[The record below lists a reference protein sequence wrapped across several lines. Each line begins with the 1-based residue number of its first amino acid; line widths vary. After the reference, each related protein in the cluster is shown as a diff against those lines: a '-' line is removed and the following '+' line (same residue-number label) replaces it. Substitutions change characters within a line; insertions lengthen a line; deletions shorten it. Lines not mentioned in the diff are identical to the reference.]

1 MLRLSRLG
9 RNRRLVTVVVV
20 VGLAIALAAVALR
33 ANLVARSAPS
43 GQDSA
48 TSSPAHR
55 GLWVRGNQLMAGQ
68 ASIQL
73 AGVNRSGTE
82 YSCIQGKGIFDGP
95 SDAASV
101 QAIASWHANIVRI
114 PLNEDCWLGINGVSP
129 AYGGTSYQRAI
140 DQYVRLLHQNGM
152 YAELSLMWGA
162 PGAYPA
168 TYQPNAPDADHSP
181 ALWASLAA
189 AFAEDSDVIL
199 APWGETTVGWACF
212 RDGCSD
218 QATYGTANAPYQ
230 TVGMQQAVTVMRAA
244 GYQGVIS
251 IPCIYYAN
259 RCANYNNGSWLQYEP
274 TDPNHQ
280 LIAEAHVYGKNA
292 CDNPAC
298 LSDDMS
304 DLAARV
310 PVIFGE
316 TGETYDA
323 SECTSRYVQTLLSW
337 ADVQRPPVGYMAW
350 TWNTWN
356 NCSALISSYDG
367 TPNTT
372 APPGAAYGKYVR
384 DHLAHLPQ
392 YPRPSSAPA
401 ATRTATFSPA
411 P

>member
-1 MLRLSRLG
+1 MGPGSQLSWEFVVQASHGFGRRRRDSGAMLRLSRLG

-189 AFAEDSDVIL
+189 AFANDPDVIL

-212 RDGCSD
+212 RDGCS
-218 QATYGTANAPYQ
+218 
-230 TVGMQQAVTVMRAA
+230 
-244 GYQGVIS
+244 
-251 IPCIYYAN
+251 
-259 RCANYNNGSWLQYEP
+259 
-274 TDPNHQ
+274 
-280 LIAEAHVYGKNA
+280 
-292 CDNPAC
+292 
-298 LSDDMS
+298 
-304 DLAARV
+304 
-310 PVIFGE
+310 
-316 TGETYDA
+316 
-323 SECTSRYVQTLLSW
+323 
-337 ADVQRPPVGYMAW
+337 
-350 TWNTWN
+350 
-356 NCSALISSYDG
+356 
-367 TPNTT
+367 
-372 APPGAAYGKYVR
+372 
-384 DHLAHLPQ
+384 
-392 YPRPSSAPA
+392 
-401 ATRTATFSPA
+401 
-411 P
+411 